1 VTQPSLELAP
11 ERPRWDD
18 HAVTL
23 VASEPLGP
31 HRRLVLAMPS
41 LEVRFRPGQFLNL
54 SVPGHVLRR
63 PLAPS
68 RHEDAEVELI
78 VTPFGPGTRDL
89 VALPAGTRLQALAPL
104 GNSFPIPAGAAALVS
119 AGAGAAPLARLA
131 EELLRAGRRVHV
143 FHGAP
148 SAEDRTLVRAV
159 YERLGLAVQ
168 YFSEDGSL
176 GRRGYPTEGL
186 AELLADGAGVTVYS
200 VGPFALMRA
209 AARLAIEHDRPG
221 YVSLDVH
228 MACGVGACL
237 SCAVP
242 TTAGQK
248 HACVDGPVFEV
259 REVVW

>member
-1 VTQPSLELAP
+1 MTQPLPKPVSQ
-11 ERPRWDD
+11 RPRWDD
-18 HAVTL
+18 HAATI

-31 HRRLVLAMPS
+31 HRRLVLAMPT
-41 LEVRFRPGQFLNL
+41 LEARFGPGQFLNL

-68 RHEDAEVELI
+68 RHEGTEVELI

-89 VALPAGTRLQALAPL
+89 VTLPEGTRLQALAPL
-104 GNSFPIPAGAAALVS
+104 GRPFPLPEGAAALVS
-119 AGAGAAPLARLA
+119 AGAGAAPLAFLA
-131 EELLRAGRRVHV
+131 KTLLRAGRRVHV
-143 FHGAP
+143 FHGAV
-148 SAEDRTLVRAV
+148 SGEDRPLVQAV
-159 YERLGLAVQ
+159 YESLGLEVH

-186 AELLADGAGVTVYS
+186 AELLAGGAEVTVYS

-209 AARLAIEHDRPG
+209 AAQLATEHGRSG

-237 SCAVP
+237 SCAVQ
-242 TTAGQK
+242 TAAGQK

>member
-1 VTQPSLELAP
+1 MTQPLPKPVSQ
-11 ERPRWDD
+11 RPRWDY
-18 HAVTL
+18 HAATI

-31 HRRLVLAMPS
+31 HRRLVLAMS
-41 LEVRFRPGQFLNL
+41 TLEARFGPGQFLNL

-68 RHEDAEVELI
+68 RHEGTEVELI

-89 VALPAGTRLQALAPL
+89 VRLPVGTRLQALAPL
-104 GNSFPIPAGAAALVS
+104 GNSFPISSGDAALVG
-119 AGAGAAPLARLA
+119 AGAGAAPLALLA
-131 EELLRAGRRVHV
+131 ESLLRAGRRVHV

-148 SAEDRTLVRAV
+148 SAEDRALVQTL
-159 YERLGLAVQ
+159 YERLGLEVR

-186 AELLADGAGVTVYS
+186 AELLAGGAGATVYS

-209 AARLAIEHDRPG
+209 AAQLAIAHGRPG

-237 SCAVP
+237 SCAVQ
-242 TTAGQK
+242 TAAGQK

>member
-1 VTQPSLELAP
+1 LLLEAPSLSV
-11 ERPRWDD
+11 
-18 HAVTL
+18 H
-23 VASEPLGP
+23 
-31 HRRLVLAMPS
+31 
-41 LEVRFRPGQFLNL
+41 LEPGQFLNL

-68 RHEDAEVELI
+68 RHEGAQIELI
-78 VTPFGPGTRDL
+78 VTPFGPGTREL
-89 VALPAGTRLQALAPL
+89 VALPQKTRLHALAPL
-104 GNSFPIPAGAAALVS
+104 GNSFPWPRDEAALVS
-119 AGAGAAPLARLA
+119 AGAGAAPLALLA
-131 EELLRAGRRVHV
+131 ERLLAAGLRVHV

-148 SAEDRTLVRAV
+148 SAEDAALVRAL
-159 YERLGLAVQ
+159 YGRLGLEVH
-168 YFSEDGSL
+168 YFSEDGLL

-186 AELLADGAGVTVYS
+186 ARLLEEGSEVTVYS

-209 AARLAIEHDRPG
+209 AAQLAIEHGRPG

-237 SCAVP
+237 SCAVQ

>member
-1 VTQPSLELAP
+1 MTPASPELAP
-11 ERPRWDD
+11 RRPRWDD
-18 HAVTL
+18 HAVTI
-23 VASEPLGP
+23 VASESLGP
-31 HRRLVLAMPS
+31 HQRLVLAMPT
-41 LEVRFRPGQFLNL
+41 LEARFGPGQFLNL

-68 RHEDAEVELI
+68 RHEGGEVELI

-89 VALPAGTRLQALAPL
+89 VALPVGTRLQALAPL
-104 GNSFPIPAGAAALVS
+104 GNSFPIPADEAALVG
-119 AGAGAAPLARLA
+119 AGAGAAPLAFLA
-131 EELLRAGRRVHV
+131 ETLLRAGRRVHV
-143 FHGAP
+143 FHGAV
-148 SAEDRTLVRAV
+148 SNEDRPLVQAV
-159 YERLGLAVQ
+159 YERLGLEVR

-186 AELLADGAGVTVYS
+186 AELLAGGAEATVYS

-209 AARLAIEHDRPG
+209 AARLAIEHGRPG

-237 SCAVP
+237 SCAVQ

>member
-1 VTQPSLELAP
+1 VTRPSLELTH

-23 VASEPLGP
+23 VTSEPLGP
-31 HRRLVLAMPS
+31 HQRLVLAMPA
-41 LEVRFRPGQFLNL
+41 LEARFEPGQFLNL
-54 SVPGHVLRR
+54 SVPGHLLRR

-68 RHEDAEVELI
+68 RHEGTEVELI

-89 VALPAGTRLQALAPL
+89 IALPAGTRLQALAPL
-104 GNSFPIPAGAAALVS
+104 GNSFPMPAGEAALVG
-119 AGAGAAPLARLA
+119 AGAGAAPLAFLA
-131 EELLRAGRRVHV
+131 ERLLCAGRTVHV
-143 FHGAP
+143 FHGAV
-148 SAEDRTLVRAV
+148 SSEDRPLVREV
-159 YERLGLAVQ
+159 YERLGIGAH
-168 YFSEDGSL
+168 YFSEDGAL
-176 GRRGYPTEGL
+176 GRRGYPTAGL
-186 AELLADGAGVTVYS
+186 AELLAGGADVTVYS
-200 VGPFALMRA
+200 VGPLALMRA
-209 AARLAIEHDRPG
+209 AARLAIEHGRPG

-237 SCAVP
+237 SCAVK